1 MFIYKLYIY
10 IQYMYI
16 YMFYI
21 HVYVL
26 WRVADICRPLPMGF
40 PGTPLSTQG
49 LRRSH
54 ARPSVLG
61 SHRPRANGTRGST
74 PTSTKP
80 AEPLGET
87 EKIVF
92 SNDYWWLLKIE
103 IYVITIES
111 SDIYIYCVLLS
122 ALYSKHVHTTNQ
134 LPISHFWDEPRSKT
148 TQYKAELNLINDK
161 NWDSSNQNGLK
172 MRSYPE
178 KKMISFN
185 QQKVGF

>member
-1 MFIYKLYIY
+1 MKTYLTIIFSIIFPIKIHHFSHDNPPHLGPLGRPDVEVGTTSYAKCGNVPTDISVMHMYIYIYILYLIIYIILYIYMFIYKLYIY

-26 WRVADICRPLPMGF
+26 WWVADICRPLPMGF

-92 SNDYWWLLKIE
+92 SNDY
-103 IYVITIES
+103 
-111 SDIYIYCVLLS
+111 
-122 ALYSKHVHTTNQ
+122 
-134 LPISHFWDEPRSKT
+134 
-148 TQYKAELNLINDK
+148 
-161 NWDSSNQNGLK
+161 
-172 MRSYPE
+172 
-178 KKMISFN
+178 
-185 QQKVGF
+185 